1 MMIKE
6 SSKDDCVKTA
16 VSPPQQ
22 SYIILT
28 VGSVYVAFGILV
40 ALIQGG
46 LPPVFR
52 AKGLSVAQS
61 SMVFLLY
68 LPFGLS
74 FLWSP
79 LLDRFHPPILSKRLG
94 WIVIMQAF
102 VALALVIVAFS
113 EQQSAIMLIIT
124 GFCIS
129 IAAAT
134 MDLALDAMTVEMVGE
149 KIRPLASAFKL
160 GGLSIGAI
168 IGGGIILG
176 LLNSIG
182 WTVTF
187 LSVAILT
194 LVATLPVFLLSEK
207 SQPYGGSL
215 KARGNSFKAFFKR
228 QYMTRRLAALLFISA
243 SMFPLTMLNRMML
256 LDMGMPLEDVG
267 WIVGTLQP
275 VFLLIAALLGGPLM
289 TRLGSSLT
297 FYATSACALFAV
309 FLLLF
314 GFIYSSIPVAI
325 TGAISISVSVGMLF
339 VVMGSYILEWAQGEQ
354 AATDYAIMFNASRLM
369 GAVAGMLA
377 GSVVTLLGWP
387 LFYAGGA
394 FTMLIACFV
403 LGRVIHLKTQ
413 VNQNEDIKSVELA
426 G

>member
-16 VSPPQQ
+16 VSSPQQ

-102 VALALVIVAFS
+102 VALALVVVAFS
-113 EQQSAIMLIIT
+113 EQQSAIMLIIV

-182 WTVTF
+182 WTITF

-207 SQPYGGSL
+207 NQPYGSSL

-289 TRLGSSLT
+289 TRLGPSLT
-297 FYATSACALFAV
+297 LYATSACALFAV

-314 GFIYSSIPVAI
+314 GFIYNSIPVAV
-325 TGAISISVSVGMLF
+325 TGAITISVSVGMLF